1 MEILK
6 ILFGIVCI
14 AVAIFGTIIIISLI
28 AAWIKEARGEKPAEK
43 PKPQRPRGSRSKQ
56 RTVTME
62 ILEDRE
68 DDSDTTYGP
77 NCYVAGLSYR
87 WNPEEK
93 YLGMGFLIPE
103 PDNKYDKNAI
113 AIYTGDGRHAGYW
126 PRRAQGKLADWM
138 YIEEIPRGSILPCGM
153 EITQGDDGN
162 FRSNIT
168 PYRPTSENYIRE
180 CIESYIRWRK
190 AVRRENAATRHHTI
204 PINLQ

>member
-14 AVAIFGTIIIISLI
+14 AVAIFGVIIIISLI
-28 AAWIKEARGEKPAEK
+28 AAWIKEARGEKPSEN
-43 PKPQRPRGSRSKQ
+43 PKPQRPGGSRSKQ

-68 DDSDTTYGP
+68 DDSGTTYGP
-77 NCYVAGLSYR
+77 NCYV
-87 WNPEEK
+87 
-93 YLGMGFLIPE
+93 
-103 PDNKYDKNAI
+103 
-113 AIYTGDGRHAGYW
+113 
-126 PRRAQGKLADWM
+126 ADWM

-168 PYRPTSENYIRE
+168 PYRPTSEDYIRE

-190 AVRRENAATRHHTI
+190 AVRRENAETRHHTI
-204 PINLQ
+204 HINLQ